1 MIGLVKVKGSTQGS
15 CVRVAYSET
24 QKSGRRSG
32 EKIYPP
38 ARGDR
43 SAAAQTVHAIE

>member
-24 QKSGRRSG
+24 QKSGRSG